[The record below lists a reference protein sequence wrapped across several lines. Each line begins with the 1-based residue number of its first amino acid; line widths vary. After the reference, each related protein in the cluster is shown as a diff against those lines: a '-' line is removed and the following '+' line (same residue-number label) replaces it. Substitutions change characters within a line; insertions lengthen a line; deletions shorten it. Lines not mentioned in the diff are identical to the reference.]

1 MTDTRRVVVGVTHQ
15 CRGRVVV
22 VSQSLS
28 QVSVTRHSVSCV
40 SCLVSPVSSSCRVRV
55 DRHRTANEPIGSDR
69 IGSDTGMPA
78 STSTVDQPIKD
89 ALVPIITTHSAVQ
102 RRAHLQV
109 PSDERQPAVGARRL
123 FRFLDQTGATSP
135 RCESD
140 FPSCESCNH
149 LQPKGPEMASTSIQT
164 VVSIR
169 LDPQTLQRLQDA
181 ADGAGR
187 SRSAH
192 ALNLIRAGL
201 SGVVP
206 SVPDDVHPL
215 VAETLAVFQRVEG
228 PDVRARLEGALV
240 LARVA
245 AAGGAPATA
254 AVRALNLI
262 FDEIDTLTA
271 DDTFGADISI
281 PREIVSMQ

>member
-1 MTDTRRVVVGVTHQ
+1 
-15 CRGRVVV
+15 
-22 VSQSLS
+22 
-28 QVSVTRHSVSCV
+28 
-40 SCLVSPVSSSCRVRV
+40 
-55 DRHRTANEPIGSDR
+55 
-69 IGSDTGMPA
+69 
-78 STSTVDQPIKD
+78 
-89 ALVPIITTHSAVQ
+89 
-102 RRAHLQV
+102 
-109 PSDERQPAVGARRL
+109 
-123 FRFLDQTGATSP
+123 
-135 RCESD
+135 
-140 FPSCESCNH
+140 
-149 LQPKGPEMASTSIQT
+149 MASTSIQT